1 MTSDIR
7 RIEYFRT
14 TVKDEPGSGFTVLSA
29 LSSQGVNLV
38 AFTAIPGPGHE
49 TQLILYPESATSLA
63 RAAAASRMAVDG
75 PHAALLVQGD
85 DALGAIA
92 EIHRVL
98 AGAGLNVVSAS
109 GVADGRG
116 AFGYVIHLRESDV
129 ERAATAL
136 RQAAVSSHR

>member
-1 MTSDIR
+1 MASGIR
-7 RIEYFRT
+7 RIEYFRS
-14 TVKDEPGSGFTVLSA
+14 TVKDEPGAAFTVLSA

-38 AFTAIPGPGHE
+38 AFTAIPGTGHE
-49 TQLILYPESATSLA
+49 TQLILYPDSGQSFA
-63 RAAAASRMAVDG
+63 RAAANSHMQVDG

-98 AGAGLNVVSAS
+98 ADVGLNVVSAS

-116 AFGYVIHLRESDV
+116 AFGYIIHLREGDV
-129 ERAATAL
+129 ERAASAL
-136 RQAAVSSHR
+136 RQAVVTFPR